1 MTSYGNWNLS
11 PCNDWS
17 IDHPQSFFLSS
28 TLSKKTWST
37 SFNFLQRVL
46 FSIFLQFFEIGE
58 KVTLFF
64 PSIRQSRQS
73 LRSLLISRSWV
84 PLREFLLSL
93 WNSSSNR
100 KSPNSIP
107 NFLHSVVHAIYWFVY
122 LLRVN
127 RSILLSEI
135 SQNTEIGQGDTSD
148 F

>member
-1 MTSYGNWNLS
+1 MVYRPPTK
-11 PCNDWS
+11 
-17 IDHPQSFFLSS
+17 FFCLAHCQRKPEVH
-28 TLSKKTWST
+28 LLIF
-37 SFNFLQRVL
+37 FNVFF

-64 PSIRQSRQS
+64 PSIRQTRQS